1 MQVSPFMNDLI
12 EFKDEMFKK
21 IRLLEAKIMT
31 EINNKNTKIYE
42 NYEKLENKLNYLNQN
57 YDSLLETVTN
67 QKLNLD
73 KISVIE
79 NFKNKAEQNISMYN
93 LKIKYISSEMDN
105 MKIKYDR
112 QIFDNLQV
120 PGLIGVGCQF
130 KTLSEYISNNVVEL
144 TKIRAGKDQLKI
156 EIGEIKTKLD
166 NLLKSSVN
174 LVDTSIATCQRYA
187 DNKHK
192 EMINILDNKVT
203 EMNENNKEI
212 RTQIDKNEI
221 NIEKKIE
228 DMKYDIELLMKMKNE
243 YINSNQKNR
252 RIIS

>member
-1 MQVSPFMNDLI
+1 MKLSQFMNNLI

-31 EINNKNTKIYE
+31 EINNKNSKIYE

-112 QIFDNLQV
+112 QIFTHPV
-120 PGLIGVGCQF
+120 KP
-130 KTLSEYISNNVVEL
+130 
-144 TKIRAGKDQLKI
+144 
-156 EIGEIKTKLD
+156 
-166 NLLKSSVN
+166 
-174 LVDTSIATCQRYA
+174 
-187 DNKHK
+187 H
-192 EMINILDNKVT
+192 
-203 EMNENNKEI
+203 
-212 RTQIDKNEI
+212 
-221 NIEKKIE
+221 
-228 DMKYDIELLMKMKNE
+228 
-243 YINSNQKNR
+243 R
-252 RIIS
+252 RRPRLFPE